1 MSSRF
6 VSILAPYLT
15 LYLPDLTFD
24 QMPFIVF
31 GIGTL
36 LGSVASCF
44 LPESL
49 GHPLPGTTQCCQL
62 KEIHISQISP
72 WQSWKHYRFNVKMFY
87 KKETNQFL
95 LQTRQRMLAKW
106 ASNHFGAGGQIQNCN
121 ERLLNKEINLPTTL
135 FRMKYW

>member
-49 GHPLPGTTQCCQL
+49 GHPLPGTRNSVLPTRSDL
-62 KEIHISQISP
+62 WNYKNWVRKIYISNVP
-72 WQSWKHYRFNVKMFY
+72 LFCWWESWKHCRFHKKSWNFAIFFDPRHNRGCWQNGHQIILELVVKF
-87 KKETNQFL
+87 KIA
-95 LQTRQRMLAKW
+95 TR
-106 ASNHFGAGGQIQNCN
+106 N
-121 ERLLNKEINLPTTL
+121 
-135 FRMKYW
+135 Y